1 MKLLFPDVALQDF
14 DFNEHWLVRAVNE
27 DTKDVLFE
35 GQGRNA
41 ELELVLNYLS
51 NEDEFKQLSV
61 GELVELPDHQFI
73 DEDEGELQSA
83 IELF

>member
-27 DTKDVLFE
+27 ETKDVLFE
-35 GQGRNA
+35 GQGRNTD
-41 ELELVLNYLS
+41 LELVLNYLS

-61 GELVELPDHQFI
+61 GELVELPYHQFVVE
-73 DEDEGELQSA
+73 EDLQPT